1 MKVVGNMTATP
12 KGDKPSLDKQIKHNE
27 SGEWGVVGDNQIGD
41 TVEFRTI
48 TKVPRSEERRVGKEC
63 RSRWSPYH

>member
-27 SGEWGVVGDNQIGD
+27 SGEWGVVGDNKIGD
-41 TVEFRTI
+41 TVEFRTPPAAKI
-48 TKVPRSEERRVGKEC
+48 WILP
-63 RSRWSPYH
+63 